1 VLKETL
7 LASRNGGHCIRSK
20 SRSAQYG
27 TSNKSISL
35 KMRHTVQVKCN
46 SKNEKALKKLEK
58 TLFFIVASSLIA
70 YKVFFSETT
79 DDFIPQLSK
88 SCCLLFFVRWDLH
101 KEPQIGNSR

>member
-58 TLFFIVASSLIA
+58 TLFFIVASLLIA

-101 KEPQIGNSR
+101 